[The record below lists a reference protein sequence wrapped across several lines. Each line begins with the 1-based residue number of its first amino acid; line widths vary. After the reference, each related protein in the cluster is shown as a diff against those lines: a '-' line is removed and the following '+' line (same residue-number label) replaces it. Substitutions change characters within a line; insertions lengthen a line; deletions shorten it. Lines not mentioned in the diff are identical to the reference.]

1 MIHMSAKEY
10 QEMLRKESAKKKPK
24 HHNKFVYIY
33 ADGLASDSK
42 SLTGHGEIV
51 CHYDSRKEYAR
62 HKELQLLE
70 RGGRISDLRWQVPML
85 IQEGLTR
92 QDGKKVRPI
101 YYTADFTYTEGSQE
115 IVEDVKGIDKYTG
128 RPQTTEAF
136 RLKWKLLAARYPNKV
151 FRIF

>member
-10 QEMLRKESAKKKPK
+10 QEMLQKESIKKKPK

-33 ADGLASDSK
+33 TDGLASDSK
-42 SLTGHGEIV
+42 ALIGHGEVV
-51 CHYDSRKEYAR
+51 CRYDSRKEYAR

-70 RGGRISDLRWQVPML
+70 RGGRIFDLQRQVPML

-92 QDGKKVRPI
+92 QDGKRVRPI
-101 YYTADFTYTEGSQE
+101 YYTADFTYTENGQE
-115 IVEDVKGIDKYTG
+115 IVEDVKGIDRETG
-128 RPQTTEAF
+128 QPQTTEAF
-136 RLKWKLLAARYPNKV
+136 RLKWKLLAARYPDKV

>member
-10 QEMLRKESAKKKPK
+10 QEMLRKENAKKPPK

-33 ADGLASDSK
+33 ADGLVSDSK
-42 SLTGHGEIV
+42 SLTGHGEVV
-51 CHYDSRKEYAR
+51 CRYDSRKEYAR

-101 YYTADFTYTEGSQE
+101 YYTADFT
-115 IVEDVKGIDKYTG
+115 ILL
-128 RPQTTEAF
+128 RF
-136 RLKWKLLAARYPNKV
+136 RLDKV

>member
-10 QEMLRKESAKKKPK
+10 QEMLRKESAKKKTK

-42 SLTGHGEIV
+42 TLTGHGKVI
-51 CHYDSRKEYAR
+51 CHYDSQKEFAR

-70 RGGRISDLRWQVPML
+70 RGGQISDLRWQVPIL
-85 IQEGLTR
+85 IQDGFTR

-101 YYTADFTYTEGSQE
+101 YYTADFTYTESGQE
-115 IVEDVKGIDKYTG
+115 IVEDVKGIDRKTG

-136 RLKWKLLAARYPNKV
+136 RLKWKLLMALYPDKV
-151 FRIF
+151 FRIY